1 METDLGREQR
11 ESSTGGVRDRETD
24 VDAGGWGKRGD
35 SKMGQRVWGG
45 SDRPLRSVGGVA
57 GSDTGA
63 PEAPEAPSPAKSPK
77 LGQRWEAGCRER
89 PFPPGILGSGL
100 ARGGWG
106 PGHPL
111 TTWAGRKGQVPSS
124 SWEVGCSP
132 PLPAPSSSAGF
143 LQTKLIHTAAG
154 KGRSLRPSAACAPLQ
169 PAPCSPD
176 EGAKGE
182 MAGVVEV
189 KITDP
194 FIKGKKSEN
203 PKKKKS

>member
-1 METDLGREQR
+1 MLG
-11 ESSTGGVRDRETD
+11 
-24 VDAGGWGKRGD
+24 AGGRGD

-57 GSDTGA
+57 WSDTGA
-63 PEAPEAPSPAKSPK
+63 PEAPKAPSPAKRSPK

-132 PLPAPSSSAGF
+132 PLPAPSSSEGF

-154 KGRSLRPSAACAPLQ
+154 KGCSLRPSAARSLLPRRRR
-169 PAPCSPD
+169 
-176 EGAKGE
+176 KG
-182 MAGVVEV
+182 GDGRRGGSQNHRS
-189 KITDP
+189 IH
-194 FIKGKKSEN
+194 
-203 PKKKKS
+203 